1 MSSYFSFQDKKI
13 ILKNNGE
20 CYGYLKDTCY
30 NIGEKLFEFIK
41 LDYEDIDKLKKL
53 YDKLIYVVIE
63 GKFNNLEN
71 NLYRNMSEVVYKCL
85 EFSPYTHFYTQLL
98 IDTIIKTYNMNFI
111 RSDLIIKSGIDF
123 YFNEGFNDEEYEMY
137 DTLLEKEEEK
147 MNPLTM
153 MNLCFQKVEEISDE
167 RKNEFLV
174 FFKEVKKA
182 LISDFIKKKNEVKD
196 RIVIMGEYSNEKV
209 IRDLTPEQRIYL
221 YELKGVFD
229 LNYYLNMSPANT
241 IFLDTTF
248 KTKYIVNERL
258 SREDKELNIIDLA
271 KKIKK
276 EDIEVKEVYE
286 LDNAEEQIRLEIF
299 KVIAN
304 NIIIK
309 KCDNCEKLFIPD
321 KTDQIYCNNLYK
333 STGKTCKEIGALNKR
348 KEKVKNS
355 KILKEYNREYKR
367 MYGLHYNHQKEFKE
381 KKFKEWSLKA
391 RELRNLYSDNDINVF
406 KIELKKLSN
415 LYWKIN
421 EK

>member
-147 MNPLTM
+147 MNPLIM

-209 IRDLTPEQRIYL
+209 I
-221 YELKGVFD
+221 V
-229 LNYYLNMSPANT
+229 
-241 IFLDTTF
+241 
-248 KTKYIVNERL
+248 
-258 SREDKELNIIDLA
+258 
-271 KKIKK
+271 
-276 EDIEVKEVYE
+276 
-286 LDNAEEQIRLEIF
+286 
-299 KVIAN
+299 
-304 NIIIK
+304 
-309 KCDNCEKLFIPD
+309 
-321 KTDQIYCNNLYK
+321 
-333 STGKTCKEIGALNKR
+333 
-348 KEKVKNS
+348 
-355 KILKEYNREYKR
+355 
-367 MYGLHYNHQKEFKE
+367 
-381 KKFKEWSLKA
+381 
-391 RELRNLYSDNDINVF
+391 
-406 KIELKKLSN
+406 
-415 LYWKIN
+415 
-421 EK
+421 